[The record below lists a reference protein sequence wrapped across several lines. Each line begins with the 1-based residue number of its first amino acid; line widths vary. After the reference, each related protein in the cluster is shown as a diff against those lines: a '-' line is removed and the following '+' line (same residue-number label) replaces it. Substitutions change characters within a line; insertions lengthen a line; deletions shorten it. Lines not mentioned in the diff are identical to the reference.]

1 MASTV
6 ACVDISSSDWRKDW
20 ELSEDALWSAIKTT
34 QFQRL
39 LFKSKPPTGGLFS
52 SAEEMLLESLP
63 YEPIACTGL
72 CGTDNYTRCPYCL
85 VFQTK
90 VGVHTDI
97 FTLRDQMRERK
108 ALWECCCNFYS
119 DTYGR
124 DDYASKIWSFL
135 VPSDLLFIPASF
147 FHGDTFDYFLSQ
159 MQTRIETRNRLRIHQ
174 SLKEAPLKP
183 VRAER
188 FELNVHDEP
197 TKRKRPRP
205 IPTERNLSSMI
216 GYCACCMDY
225 DDYFYIPEEP
235 PVSPTSHVL
244 DNYGNITIDFYG
256 KVMQTSRKKL
266 RSGTDEEKRRRRKKS
281 RQRSIQRS
289 KNARLKRGMHTMRST

>member
-1 MASTV
+1 MLASFL
-6 ACVDISSSDWRKDW
+6 I
-20 ELSEDALWSAIKTT
+20 
-34 QFQRL
+34 
-39 LFKSKPPTGGLFS
+39 PH
-52 SAEEMLLESLP
+52 
-63 YEPIACTGL
+63 EPLACTGL

-119 DTYGR
+119 DTYGG
-124 DDYASKIWSFL
+124 DDCAAKIWSFL

-147 FHGDTFDYFLSQ
+147 FHGGTFDYFLSQ
-159 MQTRIETRNRLRIHQ
+159 MQTRIESQNRLRIHQ
-174 SLKEAPLKP
+174 SLKEAPLNP
-183 VRAER
+183 ARAER

-197 TKRKRPRP
+197 TKRKRIR
-205 IPTERNLSSMI
+205 IPTSPSDFI
-216 GYCACCMDY
+216 GYCPCCFDY
-225 DDYFYIPEEP
+225 PDYFYIPE
-235 PVSPTSHVL
+235 PVSPTTHAL
-244 DNYGNITIDFYG
+244 DKCVNFTIDFYG
-256 KVMQTSRKKL
+256 KAVQTSRKKL

-289 KNARLKRGMHTMRST
+289 KNARLKRGMHIMRCTWIRDHTIVTNPTATRTGKFVFI